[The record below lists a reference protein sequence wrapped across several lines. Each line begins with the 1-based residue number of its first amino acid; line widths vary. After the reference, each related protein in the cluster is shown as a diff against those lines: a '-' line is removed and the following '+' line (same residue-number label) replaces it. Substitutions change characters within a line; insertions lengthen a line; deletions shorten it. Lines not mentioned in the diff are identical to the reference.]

1 MLTKICATC
10 KIEKS
15 SDCFHKAKKEK
26 DGLQYRCIGC
36 GKKYHA
42 DRYVNQKEKIS
53 GQIAAYRAGNKDKL
67 NEAGKVWRS
76 KNPDKVKHY
85 QRTTNLKKNF
95 GLSIADYEKMAE
107 AQNNACAIC
116 LTPETFVHKAKGQ
129 VARLA
134 VDHCHASG
142 KIRKLLCANCNRAL
156 GLFNDN
162 PYIMEFA
169 AKYIRAHNG

>member
-1 MLTKICATC
+1 MQTKLCLTC

-26 DGLQYRCIGC
+26 DGLQYHCIEC
-36 GKKYHA
+36 SKKYHA
-42 DRYVNQKEKIS
+42 DRYTSQKEKIM

-67 NEAGKVWRS
+67 NEAGKVWRG
-76 KNPDKVKHY
+76 KNKSKVKEY
-85 QRTTNLKKNF
+85 QRSSNLKKNF
-95 GLSIADYEKMAE
+95 GLSVADYEKMAV

-116 LTPETFVHKAKGQ
+116 LATETFIHNATGQ

-156 GLFNDN
+156 GLFSDN
-162 PYIMEFA
+162 ADTLARAAQYI
-169 AKYIRAHNG
+169 KDHNG

>member
-10 KIEKS
+10 KFEKS

-26 DGLQYRCIGC
+26 DGLQYRCIDC

-42 DRYVNQKEKIS
+42 DRYINQKEKIM
-53 GQIAAYRAGNKDKL
+53 GQIAAYRVGNKDKL
-67 NEAGKVWRS
+67 NEAGKVWRN
-76 KNPDKVKHY
+76 KNKGKVKEY

-95 GLSIADYEKMAE
+95 GISIADYEKMAK
-107 AQNNACAIC
+107 AQNNVCAIC
-116 LTPETFVHKAKGQ
+116 LTPETFLHKAKGQ

-134 VDHCHASG
+134 VDHCHKSG
-142 KIRKLLCANCNRAL
+142 KIRKLLCVKCNRAL

-162 PYIMEFA
+162 PNFMESA
-169 AKYIRAHNG
+169 AKYIREHNG

>member
-10 KIEKS
+10 KVEKS

-26 DGLQYRCIGC
+26 DGLQYRCIDC

-42 DRYVNQKEKIS
+42 ARYVSQKEKIS
-53 GQIAAYRAGNKDKL
+53 GQIAAYRASNKDKL

-76 KNPDKVKHY
+76 KNKDKVKEY

-95 GLSIADYEKMAE
+95 GLSIADYEKMAA
-107 AQNNACAIC
+107 AQNNTCAIC

-134 VDHCHASG
+134 VDHCHATG
-142 KIRKLLCANCNRAL
+142 KIRKLLCAKCNKAL
-156 GLFNDN
+156 GLFEDN
-162 PYIMEFA
+162 PELMEHA
-169 AKYIRAHNG
+169 ANYIRSHNG

>member
-10 KIEKS
+10 KVEKS

-26 DGLQYRCIGC
+26 DGLQYRCTDC

-42 DRYVNQKEKIS
+42 DRYSNQKEKIR
-53 GQIAAYRAGNKDKL
+53 GQITAYRAGNKDKL
-67 NEAGKVWRS
+67 NEAGRVWRI
-76 KNPDKVKHY
+76 KNPDKVKQY
-85 QRTTNLKKNF
+85 QRTSNLKKNF
-95 GLSIADYEKMAE
+95 GLSIVDYEKMAA
-107 AQNNACAIC
+107 AQNNVCAIC

-142 KIRKLLCANCNRAL
+142 KIRKLLCARCNRAL
-156 GLFNDN
+156 GLFEDN
-162 PYIMEFA
+162 PALMASAANYILSN
-169 AKYIRAHNG
+169 NG